1 MTELTAAIARV
12 IQVMV
17 KDKTYLDIP
26 TANQVA
32 VALAKNFDLKDGEVA
47 LMRVTGGGRQLEFI
61 VPEELSKIGTLP
73 LTSTTSV
80 AVRAARDGR
89 PETINNFPNVKH
101 PTVFEAVPMAKGS
114 RNPIQK
120 IVSVPVLGESGPI
133 GVIQISRKGKTAE
146 EAGADFGPKE
156 LAEIKQVAQAIAH
169 AFVNDPPKEEK
180 KEEKKAEG

>member
-12 IQVMV
+12 IEAMV
-17 KDKTYLDIP
+17 KDKPHLDVP

-32 VALAKNFDLKDGEVA
+32 VALAKNFALKDGEVA
-47 LMRVTGGGRQLEFI
+47 LMRITGGGRQLEFV

-73 LTSTTSV
+73 LTSTSSV

-89 PETINNFPNVKH
+89 PEVINNFPNVKH

-120 IVSVPVLGESGPI
+120 IISVPVMGEDGPI
-133 GVIQISRKGKTAE
+133 GVIQISRKGKSADD
-146 EAGADFGPKE
+146 AGPDFAPKD

-169 AFVNDPPKEEK
+169 TFVNDPPKEEK
-180 KEEKKAEG
+180 KAEG